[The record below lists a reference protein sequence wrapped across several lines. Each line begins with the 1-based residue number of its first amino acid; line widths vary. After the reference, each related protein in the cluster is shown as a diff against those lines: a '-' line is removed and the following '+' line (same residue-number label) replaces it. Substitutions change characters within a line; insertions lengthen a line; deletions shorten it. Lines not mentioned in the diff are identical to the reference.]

1 MTELT
6 AVARRTDQAVADARA
21 ELVRAVR
28 RASAQGMSQVQIARQ
43 IGRSQPEVSRLLHFH
58 GGTPLARRL
67 RRQAPEVRR
76 IIGEAGGSRV
86 RVFGSVDVGSDTEE
100 SDIDLLFTMDEPLS
114 LMQLNA
120 LSDRIGALL
129 GASVD
134 LVPDTALS
142 PPLGDRILAEAVSL

>member
-1 MTELT
+1 M
-6 AVARRTDQAVADARA
+6 
-21 ELVRAVR
+21 
-28 RASAQGMSQVQIARQ
+28 
-43 IGRSQPEVSRLLHFH
+43 
-58 GGTPLARRL
+58 
-67 RRQAPEVRR
+67 RR

-86 RVFGSVDVGSDTEE
+86 RVFGSVAVGSDTEE

-142 PPLGDRILAEAVSL
+142 PPLRDRILAEAVSL